1 GETLTLS
8 FLGSKSL
15 TATDFTYVYL
25 MRPSSEG
32 SNKSMTLLR
41 KHDVDASGYDK
52 YEFNVTA
59 PWSSENAYILIGSN
73 KRSEY
78 GDDNAFWIRFKDVS
92 LVRGNR
98 AADWSISLEDLV
110 SNYKDL
116 IKIEKDRVNGEL
128 TKHNSRI
135 EQLEDKITMTV
146 TETVYDSKMKQI
158 AQWQSQYEQT
168 ARDITKTISKK
179 VGNNENI
186 SRINQSAEDVSI
198 KASKINLSGYVT
210 VGKLENGT
218 QKVHPNTMK
227 DYGLTTIDGGTLTI
241 DKLNIRRP
249 DGDMHMIDGK
259 AIGDYQAQRYEPTFS
274 SFNTAH
280 TNGRVWNEVG
290 QYYETSMIAIF
301 GKGAYSGWANLNG
314 WNDYTNAR
322 GEDNYTIVNAYNVT
336 QSARYLILTYG
347 VQTQEAGILVRL
359 TESDGTTQVSRS
371 HPYRG

>member
-168 ARDITKTISKK
+168 RSEEHTS
-179 VGNNENI
+179 ELQ
-186 SRINQSAEDVSI
+186 SRFD
-198 KASKINLSGYVT
+198 
-210 VGKLENGT
+210 
-218 QKVHPNTMK
+218 
-227 DYGLTTIDGGTLTI
+227 
-241 DKLNIRRP
+241 
-249 DGDMHMIDGK
+249 
-259 AIGDYQAQRYEPTFS
+259 
-274 SFNTAH
+274 
-280 TNGRVWNEVG
+280 
-290 QYYETSMIAIF
+290 
-301 GKGAYSGWANLNG
+301 
-314 WNDYTNAR
+314 
-322 GEDNYTIVNAYNVT
+322 
-336 QSARYLILTYG
+336 
-347 VQTQEAGILVRL
+347 LVCRL
-359 TESDGTTQVSRS
+359 L
-371 HPYRG
+371 